1 MMINEPFALGRSWMH
16 GIDPRLRVIGA
27 AAFAVV
33 VAVSY
38 DFAALGSAV
47 FLSLGMALAARL
59 DWREVLHRLLAPS
72 IFLILLWAVLPWS
85 YEGVALITLGPLA
98 ITRPGVILCAQ
109 ISLKTIALMVAF
121 MALLATMTVD
131 TLGHTLNRL
140 RLPDKMVH
148 LLLITYRYLF
158 VLEQEYQRLLRAMKI
173 RNFQPKTD
181 LHSYRTYA
189 YLVGMLFVRASER
202 ARRVHC
208 AMICRGFN
216 GRFVSLRE
224 FMPNPRNRVFCLGTM
239 FSLALLVVLEWL
251 KLG

>member
-1 MMINEPFALGRSWMH
+1 MITESFAEGNSWIH
-16 GIDPRLRVIGA
+16 GIDPRLRVLWA
-27 AAFAVV
+27 SVFAVV

-38 DFAALGSAV
+38 AFSALFIA
-47 FLSLGMALAARL
+47 LSLSLIMALSARL
-59 DWREVLHRLLAPS
+59 DFQAVVRRLLAPV

-85 YEGVALITLGPLA
+85 YEGDALTAWGPVI
-98 ITRPGVILCAQ
+98 ITRQGVTLCAQ
-109 ISLKTIALMVAF
+109 ITLKTVSLMVAF
-121 MALLATMTVD
+121 MALVATMTVD

-148 LLLITYRYLF
+148 MILITYRYLF
-158 VLEQEYQRLLRAMKI
+158 VIEQEYQRLVRAMKI
-173 RNFQPKTD
+173 RNFQPKTN

-216 GRFVSLRE
+216 GRFVSLRV
-224 FMPNPRNRVFCLGTM
+224 FPPQSRNYLFSLVFTL
-239 FSLALLVVLEWL
+239 FLALLVTLEWV
-251 KLG
+251 K

>member
-1 MMINEPFALGRSWMH
+1 MIEESFAAGNSRMH

-27 AAFAVV
+27 TVFAVM

-38 DFAALGSAV
+38 SFAALFTALA
-47 FLSLGMALAARL
+47 LSLFMAITARL
-59 DWREVLHRLLAPS
+59 DFREVVRRLLAPAV
-72 IFLILLWAVLPWS
+72 FLLLLWAVLPWS
-85 YEGVALITLGPLA
+85 YEGEALTVLGPVA
-98 ITRPGVILCAQ
+98 ITRPGVTLCAQ
-109 ISLKTIALMVAF
+109 ISLKTVSLIVAF
-121 MALLATMTVD
+121 MALVATMTVD

-158 VLEQEYQRLLRAMKI
+158 VLEQEYQRLVRAMKI
-173 RNFQPKTD
+173 RSFSPGTN

-202 ARRVHC
+202 ARRVHS

-216 GRFVSLRE
+216 GRFVSLRR
-224 FMPNPRNRVFCLGTM
+224 FPPNPLNPV
-239 FSLALLVVLEWL
+239 FSLCITLSLVLLAALEWL
-251 KLG
+251 K

>member
-1 MMINEPFALGRSWMH
+1 MIRESFAEGNSWIH

-38 DFAALGSAV
+38 DFTALFIGLI
-47 FLSLGMALAARL
+47 LSLCMVLSARL
-59 DWREVLHRLLAPS
+59 DIRAVAQRLLAPV
-72 IFLILLWAVLPWS
+72 IFLLLLWAVLPWS
-85 YEGVALITLGPLA
+85 YEGDALAALGPVT
-98 ITRPGVILCAQ
+98 ITRQGVTLCAQ
-109 ISLKTIALMVAF
+109 ISLKTVCLMVAF
-121 MALLATMTVD
+121 MALVATMTVD
-131 TLGHTLNRL
+131 TLGHSLNRL

-158 VLEQEYQRLLRAMKI
+158 VIEQEYQRLVRAMKI
-173 RNFQPKTD
+173 RNFHPKTN

-202 ARRVHC
+202 ARRVHS

-216 GRFVSLRE
+216 GRFVSLRS
-224 FMPNPRNRVFCLGTM
+224 FPPNPLNPVFGLGIII
-239 FSLALLVVLEWL
+239 SLALLIMLEWV
-251 KLG
+251 K